1 MTQSEGSIL
10 WQREAKVLGGTP
22 NAWVL
27 SEADVADVKL
37 PGEHIRHNASLVVK
51 AFERLGVSDDV
62 TGIIDR
68 FPGVDRRFE
77 KLANNLYTDYAVHPN
92 EIAATINLARELNDD
107 VVVVY
112 QPHQNVRQHEV
123 AEGYTRETFAK
134 TSEVYWVPTYLT
146 RENPDLAVLT
156 PEELA
161 KNVQPEKLHI
171 AELDDSLWQHI
182 QNARDRGALVL
193 MMGAGPIDGWV
204 RSKLAS

>member
-1 MTQSEGSIL
+1 M
-10 WQREAKVLGGTP
+10 
-22 NAWVL
+22 
-27 SEADVADVKL
+27 
-37 PGEHIRHNASLVVK
+37 
-51 AFERLGVSDDV
+51 
-62 TGIIDR
+62 
-68 FPGVDRRFE
+68 
-77 KLANNLYTDYAVHPN
+77 
-92 EIAATINLARELNDD
+92 
-107 VVVVY
+107 
-112 QPHQNVRQHEV
+112 
-123 AEGYTRETFAK
+123 
-134 TSEVYWVPTYLT
+134 PTYLT